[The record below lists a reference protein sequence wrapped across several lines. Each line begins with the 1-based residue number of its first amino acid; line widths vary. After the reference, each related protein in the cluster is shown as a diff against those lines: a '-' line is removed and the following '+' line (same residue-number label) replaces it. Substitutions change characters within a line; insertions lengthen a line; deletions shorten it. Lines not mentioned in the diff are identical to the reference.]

1 MKYSCPKH
9 CLMPGKRCLSHTAIS
24 WGIMLS
30 SRDVSSVRP
39 AQGCSSFKKSLTEG
53 RQKFLM
59 NLSPSAQDRTVEQ
72 CLRDLGAGA
81 EGYPCIC
88 PGQGT
93 VQQLVAV
100 LTPSLALKPFIH
112 VLGGVSIFLLH
123 PLLIWFISNPAACCQ

>member
-30 SRDVSSVRP
+30 RRDVSSVRP

-81 EGYPCIC
+81 EGLHLPRKGCAHPFFGSEAFYTC
-88 PGQGT
+88 P
-93 VQQLVAV
+93 
-100 LTPSLALKPFIH
+100 
-112 VLGGVSIFLLH
+112 GGVSIFLLH